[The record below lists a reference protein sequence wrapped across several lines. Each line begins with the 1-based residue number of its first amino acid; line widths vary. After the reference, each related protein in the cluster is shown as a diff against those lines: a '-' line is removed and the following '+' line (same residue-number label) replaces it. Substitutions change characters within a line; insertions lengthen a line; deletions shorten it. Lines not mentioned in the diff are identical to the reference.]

1 MINIRSACRC
11 DKSLTM
17 TLRYA
22 HLAPSHMV
30 NAVNVL
36 DKTLTGN
43 PTAQKL
49 HISKEK
55 ELTVNG

>member
-1 MINIRSACRC
+1 
-11 DKSLTM
+11 
-17 TLRYA
+17 
-22 HLAPSHMV
+22 MV

-36 DKTLTGN
+36 DTTLTGK

>member
-1 MINIRSACRC
+1 MQI
-11 DKSLTM
+11 DHDLGHKSLTM
-17 TLRYA
+17 TLHYA

-36 DKTLTGN
+36 DTTLTGK